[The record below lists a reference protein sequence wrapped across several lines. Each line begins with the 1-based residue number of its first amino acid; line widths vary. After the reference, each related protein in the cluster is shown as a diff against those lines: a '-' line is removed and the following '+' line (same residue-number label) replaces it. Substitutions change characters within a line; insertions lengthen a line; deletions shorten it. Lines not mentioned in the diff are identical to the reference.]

1 MPRGKPIPI
10 VFIVAITRAQ
20 ALLIVVGNP
29 TLLSLDPI
37 WRSFLN
43 YVHQGGGWRGKAP
56 DWDTNEIV
64 DFERNFTN
72 ERREK
77 VQADTEDTITRIRS
91 MIIEASDANWE
102 VPDVE
107 DDEDDEPAW
116 RDDYQ

>member
-1 MPRGKPIPI
+1 MN
-10 VFIVAITRAQ
+10 VAITRAQ

-56 DWDTNEIV
+56 DWDTNEVV